1 MWRFHQAQS
10 VALPHSCKLSANFT
24 DGRCDAWLLAGPG
37 MGVRALKGGGRA
49 EVSPI
54 ARATRGLPCGG
65 DRWQAPPA
73 LRERRGPSCGRLTRH
88 ERHLAWLDGRCRPR
102 RGVWARHGRL
112 HRFLGATCHLH
123 AGGAWPTTLASMV
136 IDVPVGSMGT
146 LQVSGKTIIQGIPS
160 NTSVDPTSRTLLP
173 YRLQVGVSGGSGG
186 GGGGT
191 GTGTGALA
199 LRHVSARA

>member
-1 MWRFHQAQS
+1 MVGSRAMNAIWLGWMVAAALGGVCGQGTGGCTDSWAQNYDPF
-10 VALPHSCKLSANFT
+10 A
-24 DGRCDAWLLAGPG
+24 
-37 MGVRALKGGGRA
+37 RA
-49 EVSPI
+49 EDGSCTYTCPSLLQYADQ
-54 ARATRGLPCGG
+54 ARLG
-65 DRWQAPPA
+65 
-73 LRERRGPSCGRLTRH
+73 
-88 ERHLAWLDGRCRPR
+88 
-102 RGVWARHGRL
+102 
-112 HRFLGATCHLH
+112 GATCHLH

>member
-1 MWRFHQAQS
+1 M
-10 VALPHSCKLSANFT
+10 
-24 DGRCDAWLLAGPG
+24 
-37 MGVRALKGGGRA
+37 
-49 EVSPI
+49 
-54 ARATRGLPCGG
+54 
-65 DRWQAPPA
+65 
-73 LRERRGPSCGRLTRH
+73 
-88 ERHLAWLDGRCRPR
+88 
-102 RGVWARHGRL
+102 
-112 HRFLGATCHLH
+112 
-123 AGGAWPTTLASMV
+123 ASMV

-186 GGGGT
+186 GGGGGT